1 MLACVVRD
9 SGGAV
14 SGRSGTITVEWELQ
28 PGSKGH
34 ATAHVATQPSLKLT
48 YNGETPQETG
58 HNQTPA
64 SATNGN
70 VTFNVSAADSLAAYQ
85 SYYAGSTSPAVSV
98 YLPQSTQTAS
108 VSFTDAHCDY
118 ALGDDTSSVYTS
130 GSIGFNVEMLVG
142 LERVENI
149 TSLNGNSTLTVQRT
163 GTPSNSHGNDAG
175 YATSN
180 NHARLIEVVENYS
193 LCATHTSTDSYPLV
207 TEGLSIRYGGHY
219 DINRNFAGSHRNHRA
234 GEDVDIGFSAL
245 SQAERNCLY
254 LAYQDIYTTPVP
266 GESLVLDEDGN
277 AVPVEATHVHLW
289 SGATHKYPR
298 DQTQTFQQALLN
310 YYCDVLGFC
319 P

>member
-1 MLACVVRD
+1 MSAQPI
-9 SGGAV
+9 
-14 SGRSGTITVEWELQ
+14 RSPRIKATMRVARLLLYQFICLNQPKLHRSRSLMPTVTMRWGTTHRLYTRLG
-28 PGSKGH
+28 PLGSTWKC
-34 ATAHVATQPSLKLT
+34 
-48 YNGETPQETG
+48 
-58 HNQTPA
+58 
-64 SATNGN
+64 
-70 VTFNVSAADSLAAYQ
+70 SLAL
-85 SYYAGSTSPAVSV
+85 SESRTSRVSTATRRSPCS
-98 YLPQSTQTAS
+98 
-108 VSFTDAHCDY
+108 
-118 ALGDDTSSVYTS
+118 
-130 GSIGFNVEMLVG
+130 
-142 LERVENI
+142 EREPRA
-149 TSLNGNSTLTVQRT
+149 TVM
-163 GTPSNSHGNDAG
+163 GTTG